1 MSNTRTARIAVF
13 AFSLFALV
21 GIIALS
27 SAPAMAQ
34 ATTGTLR
41 GTVLDQNGAVVAG
54 AAVKAK
60 SEATGTE
67 VGTTTSGDGV
77 YEISNLVPGKYTVTI
92 EGTNFKRSV
101 TNGVDVKVGI
111 VNSLDTKL
119 EPGSVN
125 ETVTVTAAAEEV
137 LNTDQAQISHSFE
150 ARKVAELPSNSAGGG
165 LDTIALLIPGVAQ
178 NSGGGTNTNG
188 TGLSV
193 NGNRGRSNNFQID
206 GADNNDLSVGG
217 PNLFI
222 DNQDAVQEYQ
232 VITNNFSAQYGRNLG
247 AVVNIVGKSGT
258 NEFHGSAFEFHR
270 DQHKLDTL
278 NNIER
283 ARGDKEPARFLSNVF
298 GGTVGGPIWKNHAF
312 FFGAYEGIRQP
323 STSDVVSGG
332 LAINAADLPKLTA
345 AFPGNNVIAAIVA
358 MNPSVLPLGTVQP
371 RSDLN
376 SCNAT
381 TLKAVN
387 PTDPNQPWKLCNR
400 DFIDFTNPNTGVTQ
414 RVEGFLI
421 ERLFPTPYTQN
432 EWSVRGDMKVTSRD
446 NFYVR
451 YYKQNGVTKN
461 STQVSST
468 AGEFG
473 DVGFDTKNLGG
484 SYFRQISSRAVNE
497 FRATRTNLFVSFGGG
512 CDPKTLGCV
521 PNSSQ
526 IDNSQIEVLNITG
539 VTGVTLTGNALRAMG
554 TTGGL
559 PQGRDTTL
567 YDFADNLSM
576 TRGRHSLVMGAE
588 VKYTNAHVPFLPN
601 YGGSFTFN
609 SQQRVFNNAPSAASI
624 ALGNPNV
631 PYTEIDQYYFVQ
643 DDWKIRPNLT
653 LNLGVRY
660 EYTGQPINDLSENT
674 RTRESGAKPF
684 WNPALPIEQRIVP
697 LTKPDE
703 NNFAPRFGFAWVP
716 KFGGKEGFMHR
727 LLGEDA
733 TVIRGGYA
741 IAYDPAFYNILL
753 NVANSSPFSIALA
766 ASAAQLPATSPVIQ
780 LPGSLFGA
788 DIRTAIVNT
797 GVLAVGK
804 LDPKW
809 LGQTVVAKDFRSPY
823 SQQWSFGIQRSIGKN
838 YIAEVRYVGN
848 HGVGLFQSVL
858 QNPFIGVAGNYV
870 LQPGVPTTAVGLPI
884 ATTPCSV
891 GGSNTAGQLPNC
903 IGGFFGFTR
912 NITTSGGTV
921 AVNFPSYASKL
932 APGAVGL
939 SCVDN
944 AATLDNEG
952 ACNGRIL
959 ARGAITSRDNRA
971 SSNYN
976 SLQARFNGRLLHN
989 SLNLGAAY
997 TFSKTIDDSS
1007 EVFAFNGESS
1017 IFPQNA
1023 FDNQPERSVSALHRP
1038 HIFSMNGIYDVP
1050 FMKEQRGF
1058 LGKIFG
1064 GWQINATHVI
1074 NSGRRYTAGQNQNAA
1089 RLGNGPSYVQGG
1101 SEALR
1106 PFYGNPKA
1114 PQNTVAISQVDAFL
1128 YGKLTTVTNLNGF
1141 ISLNALNNGSVV
1153 AVNPTVD
1160 TRFIYNGPYA
1170 DKLFGTP
1177 FGDVPRYSLV
1187 GPILNQTNL
1196 GIFKNTKVMERLTV
1210 QLRGEFFN
1218 VWNHPNIG
1226 YGVTRISSLPPSELI
1241 DNAGLASSEFGNNAR
1256 INLARRV
1263 VQVGIRFIF

>member
-1 MSNTRTARIAVF
+1 MRNTRKARIAFF
-13 AFSLFALV
+13 AFSLFALIAIV
-21 GIIALS
+21 ALS
-27 SAPAMAQ
+27 SAPIMAQ

-41 GTVLDQNGAVVAG
+41 GTVVDQNGAVVPG
-54 AAVKAK
+54 ATVSAK
-60 SEATGTE
+60 SDATGQGGT
-67 VGTTTSGDGV
+67 TTTSGDGV
-77 YEISNLVPGKYTVTI
+77 YEIPNLTPGKYTVNV
-92 EGTNFKRSV
+92 EGSGFKRNE
-101 TNGVDVKVGI
+101 TKAVDVKVGI
-111 VNSLDTKL
+111 VNPLDIKL
-119 EPGSVN
+119 EPGNLS
-125 ETVTVTAAAEEV
+125 ETVTVVASTEEV
-137 LNTDQAQISHSFE
+137 LNTDQSQISHSFE
-150 ARKVAELPSNSAGGG
+150 ARKVAELPSNAAGGG

-222 DNQDAVQEYQ
+222 DNQDAVQEFQ

-258 NEFHGSAFEFHR
+258 NDFHGTAFEFHR

-283 ARGDKEPARFLSNVF
+283 SQGLKEPNRFLSNVF

-323 STSDVVSGG
+323 STADLTSTGF
-332 LAINAADLPKLTA
+332 AINAGDLAKLTA
-345 AFPGNNVIAAIVA
+345 AFPGNNVISSIVQL
-358 MNPSVLPLGTVQP
+358 NPTALNLGTIQP
-371 RSDLN
+371 RSDLS

-381 TLKAVN
+381 TLRLAGA
-387 PTDPNQPWKLCNR
+387 PASQYSLCNR

-421 ERLFPTPYTQN
+421 ERIWPNPYTQN

-461 STQVSST
+461 STQISLT
-468 AGEFG
+468 NGFAG
-473 DVGFDTKNLGG
+473 DVVFDTKNLGG
-484 SYFRQISSRAVNE
+484 SYFRQISSKVVNE
-497 FRATRTNLFVSFGGG
+497 FRATRTNLFLSFGGG
-512 CDPKTLGCV
+512 CDPKTLGCI
-521 PNSSQ
+521 PNSAQ
-526 IDNSQIEVLNITG
+526 IDEAGIDSIALTG
-539 VTGVTLTGNALRAMG
+539 ILGVTLTGNALRTMG
-554 TTGGL
+554 QGSGI

-567 YDFADNLSM
+567 FDFADNLSM
-576 TRGRHSLVMGAE
+576 TRGNHSMIIGAE
-588 VKYTNAHVPFLPN
+588 VKYTNAHAPFLPAYN
-601 YGGSFTFN
+601 GTFTYN
-609 SQQRVFNNAPSAASI
+609 SQQRVFNNAPSSYSI

-631 PYTEIDQYYFVQ
+631 PYTEWDQYYFFQ
-643 DDWKIRPNLT
+643 DDWKIKSNLT
-653 LNLGVRY
+653 LNLGMRY
-660 EYTGQPINDLSENT
+660 EYTGQPINDLSEST
-674 RTRESGAKPF
+674 RQRESSSKPF
-684 WNPALPIEQRIVP
+684 FNPALPVEQRIVP
-697 LTKPDE
+697 LTKPDY
-703 NNFAPRFGFAWVP
+703 NNFAPRVGFAWSP
-716 KFGGKEGFMHR
+716 RFEHGFLHS
-727 LLGEDA
+727 LTGTDA
-733 TVIRGGYA
+733 TVVRGGYA

-753 NVANSSPFSIALA
+753 NVANSSPFSLSLTAT
-766 ASAAQLPATSPVIQ
+766 AAQLPATSPSIQ
-780 LPGSLFGA
+780 LPSSFYGA
-788 DIRTAIVNT
+788 DARTAIQNA
-797 GVLAVGK
+797 GVLAIGK

-809 LGQTVVAKDFRSPY
+809 LGQTVVSSDFRSPY
-823 SQQWSFGIQRSIGKN
+823 SQQWSFGIQRSISKN

-858 QNPFIGVAGNYV
+858 ANPFVGVPGNYV

-891 GGSNTAGQLPNC
+891 GGSNTAGALPNC

-912 NITTSGGTV
+912 NVTVNGVTTPIQFPNFSSFLGG
-921 AVNFPSYASKL
+921 AK
-932 APGAVGL
+932 GL

-944 AATLDNEG
+944 TATLDNEG

-959 ARGAITSRDNRA
+959 QRGAITSRDNRA

-976 SLQARFNGRLLHN
+976 ALQARFNGRLLNN
-989 SLNLGAAY
+989 SLNLGASY

-1017 IFPQNA
+1017 IFTQNA

-1050 FMKEQRGF
+1050 FMKEQHGVV
-1058 LGKIFG
+1058 GKVLG
-1064 GWQINATHVI
+1064 GWQLNVTHVI
-1074 NSGRRYTAGQNQNAA
+1074 NSGRRYTAGQNLNNS
-1089 RLGNGPSYVQGG
+1089 RLSNGPSYVQGG

-1106 PFYGNPKA
+1106 PFYGNPNA

-1128 YGKLTTVTNLNGF
+1128 YGRITNVTNVNGF
-1141 ISLNALNNGSVV
+1141 ISLNSLNNGTIV

-1170 DKLFGTP
+1170 AKLFGTP

-1196 GIFKNTKVMERLTV
+1196 GIFKNVKAMERLTI

-1226 YGVTRISSLPPSELI
+1226 YGVTRNSSLPPSELI
-1241 DNAGLASSEFGNNAR
+1241 DNASVASGEFGNDAR
-1256 INLARRV
+1256 IQLARRV

>member
-1 MSNTRTARIAVF
+1 MRNTRTARIAFF
-13 AFSLFALV
+13 AFSFFALV
-21 GIIALS
+21 AIVALS
-27 SAPAMAQ
+27 STPVMAQ
-34 ATTGTLR
+34 ATTGILR
-41 GTVLDQNGAVVAG
+41 GTVVDQNGAVVPG
-54 AAVKAK
+54 ATVSAK
-60 SEATGTE
+60 SDATGQG
-67 VGTTTSGDGV
+67 GTTTSSGEGV
-77 YEISNLVPGKYTVTI
+77 YEIANLVPGKYTVNV
-92 EGTNFKRSV
+92 EGSGFKRNETKS
-101 TNGVDVKVGI
+101 VDVKVGI
-111 VNSLDTKL
+111 VNSLDIKL
-119 EPGSVN
+119 EPGNVS
-125 ETVTVTAAAEEV
+125 ETVTVVASTEEV

-150 ARKVAELPSNSAGGG
+150 ARKVAELPSNAAGGG

-258 NEFHGSAFEFHR
+258 NDFHGTAFEFHR

-278 NNIER
+278 SNIER
-283 ARGDKEPARFLSNVF
+283 ARGDKEPPRFLSNVF
-298 GGTVGGPIWKNHAF
+298 GGTIGGPIWKNHAF

-323 STSDVVSGG
+323 ATSDVVSGG
-332 LAINAADLPKLTA
+332 FAINAADLPKLTT
-345 AFPGNNVIAAIVA
+345 AFGTSNPVINSIVA
-358 MNPSVLPLGTVQP
+358 MNPSVLPLGTIQP

-387 PTDPNQPWKLCNR
+387 PLDPAQPWRLCNR

-421 ERLFPTPYTQN
+421 ERIFPTPYTQN

-473 DVGFDTKNLGG
+473 NVTFDTKNLGG
-484 SYFRQISSRAVNE
+484 SYFRQFSSKVVNE
-497 FRATRTNLFVSFGGG
+497 FRATRTQLFVTFGGG

-521 PNSSQ
+521 PDSSE
-526 IDNSQIEVLNITG
+526 IDNSQIEVINPTG
-539 VTGVTLTGNALRAMG
+539 VTGVTLTGNSLRAMG

-567 YDFADNLSM
+567 YDFADNLSWSH
-576 TRGRHSLVMGAE
+576 GNHSIVMGAE
-588 VKYTNAHVPFLPN
+588 VKFTTAHVPFLPN
-601 YGGSFTFN
+601 YGGSFSFN
-609 SQQRVFNNAPSAASI
+609 SQQRVFNNAPSAVSI

-631 PYTEIDQYYFVQ
+631 PYTEWDQYYFFQ
-643 DDWKIRPNLT
+643 DDWKIKSNLT

-660 EYTGQPINDLSENT
+660 EYTGQPINDLSEST
-674 RTRESGAKPF
+674 RQRESSTKPF
-684 WNPALPIEQRIVP
+684 FNPALPLDARIVP
-697 LTKPDE
+697 LTKPDY
-703 NNFAPRFGFAWVP
+703 NNFAPRFGFAWSP
-716 KFGGKEGFMHR
+716 RFEHGFMHS
-727 LLGEDA
+727 LVGNDA
-733 TVIRGGYA
+733 TVVRGGYA

-766 ASAAQLPATSPVIQ
+766 ASAAQLPATSPLI
-780 LPGSLFGA
+780 PMPNSLFGA
-788 DIRTAIVNT
+788 DVRNAIT
-797 GVLAVGK
+797 SGGVLAVGK

-809 LGQTVVAKDFRSPY
+809 LGQTIVANDFHAPY
-823 SQQWSFGIQRSIGKN
+823 SQQWSFGVQRSIGRN

-858 QNPFIGVAGNYV
+858 ANPFVGVSGNYV

-891 GGSNTAGQLPNC
+891 GGSNTAGQAPNC

-912 NITTSGGTV
+912 NVTINGT
-921 AVNFPSYASKL
+921 ATPIQFPSYASFL
-932 APGAVGL
+932 AGNVGL

-952 ACNGRIL
+952 ACNGRVL
-959 ARGAITSRDNRA
+959 QRGAITSRDNRA
-971 SSNYN
+971 HSNYN
-976 SLQARFNGRLLHN
+976 SLQTRFNGRLLNN
-989 SLNLGAAY
+989 SLNVGASY
-997 TFSKTIDDSS
+997 TWSKTIDDSS
-1007 EVFAFNGESS
+1007 EVFGFNGEGS
-1017 IFPQNA
+1017 ILPQSA
-1023 FDNQPERSVSALHRP
+1023 FDFHSERSVSALHRP
-1038 HIFSMNGIYDVP
+1038 HIFSMNAIYDVP
-1050 FMKEQRGF
+1050 FMKEQRGVV
-1058 LGKIFG
+1058 GKVLG
-1064 GWQINATHVI
+1064 GWQLNVTHVI
-1074 NSGRRYTAGQNQNAA
+1074 NSGRRYTAGQGQNAA
-1089 RLGNGPSYVQGG
+1089 RLGVGASYLTGG
-1101 SEALR
+1101 EALR
-1106 PFYGNPKA
+1106 PFLGNPNA

-1128 YGKLTTVTNLNGF
+1128 FGKITNVTNQNGF
-1141 ISLNALNNGSVV
+1141 ISLNSLNNGAIV
-1153 AVNPTVD
+1153 AVNPTQD

-1170 DKLFGTP
+1170 AKLFGTP
-1177 FGDVPRYSLV
+1177 FGNVPRYSLV
-1187 GPILNQTNL
+1187 GPILNQTNFGL
-1196 GIFKNTKVMERLTV
+1196 FKNTKVMERLTI

-1226 YGVTRISSLPPSELI
+1226 YGVTRFSSLPPSELI
-1241 DNAGLASSEFGNNAR
+1241 DNASLASAEFANDNR
-1256 INLARRV
+1256 IQLARRV